1 MTNRLG
7 RIALALVF
15 VGMAVAAGRP
25 AAQAPATAPVPA
37 AAVARGAVTSPVQEW
52 KHQIG
57 DDYFLVNYQ
66 QMAAYWRKLERESPR
81 VRVVEIGRT
90 SEDRPHLMAIIT
102 SPANHKR
109 LDRYREISARLS
121 RAEGL
126 TDAQARALAQEGKAV
141 VWIDGGLHATETLGA
156 QQLIELVYQLT
167 SGTDAETVRILD
179 DVIVLAVAAN
189 PDGMD
194 LVSDWYMAHGNLSV
208 PVLYN
213 HYAGHDD
220 NRDFYMSALAESTNM
235 NRVMYREWYPQVMY
249 NHHQSGPQGTVM
261 FAPPFRDP
269 FNYNFHPYIPAAID
283 LVGAAMATRFIAEG
297 KPGVTQRAG
306 ANYSTWWNGGLRTTA
321 YFHNQ
326 IGILTE
332 TIGNPTPMSIPFVRS
347 RQIGDSNLFW
357 PIPPQPVWRMRQS
370 IEYSMTANRAILDFA
385 SRYRETVL
393 FNIYR
398 MGQDAIR
405 WGSEDHWTF
414 TPHETAALEA
424 AARAAG
430 GAGGRGAGEGGRGG
444 GGGGVCD
451 ALFAGLRAPERRD
464 PRGFILPAG
473 QPDFGTA
480 TRFVNALIKTGV
492 DVHRATAAFTVAGKS
507 YPANSYVVKAAQAFR
522 PHVMDMFEP
531 QDHPDDIPYP
541 GASPTP
547 PYDNAGYTLAFQM
560 GVEFDRILD
569 GFDGPFVKLTD
580 VARVPAGT
588 IAPAQGAAGYYF
600 THQANNSFIVINR
613 LLKAKED
620 VYWLRTGPLGDGT
633 FYVAA
638 RPSTRALVE
647 KAAAELGVSFQAA
660 ASAPAAIASAGAA
673 SNPTNAAASKLRL
686 PRIGLYD
693 QYGGSMPSGWTRL
706 ILEEF
711 EFPYEVV
718 FPPMLDAGGL
728 RDKYDVLVFNGGG
741 VPSVG
746 AGGRGGR
753 GGRGGGAAAQGAPA
767 ATTPAG
773 GRGAG
778 ARGGPAGGPAGGRA
792 AGAGQAPST
801 GGSSGRGS
809 FTPQPIPEEYRRRQG
824 SVTASTME
832 EIRAFVEA
840 GGALVA
846 IGSAAM
852 NAALQFD
859 LPVSNKLAGIGREDY
874 YVPASV
880 LRVAVDPAQPLAHG
894 LSSQVDV
901 LFNNNP
907 VFTLGDDAAAR
918 GVRRVA
924 WFADGAPLRSGWAW
938 GATHLDQ
945 GTQAIDASVGAG
957 RLFLFAPEILFRS
970 QPHGTFKFFFN
981 ALLLS
986 AAAR

>member
-1 MTNRLG
+1 MTRPFRG
-7 RIALALVF
+7 FALV
-15 VGMAVAAGRP
+15 VTLLLAGTAAGRP
-25 AAQAPATAPVPA
+25 AAQAPATAPAPVA
-37 AAVARGAVTSPVQEW
+37 AAAARGGVTSPVQEW
-52 KHQIG
+52 QHQIG

-66 QMAAYWRKLERESPR
+66 QMAAYWRKLERESSR
-81 VRVVEIGRT
+81 VRVVDIGRT
-90 SEDRPHLMAIIT
+90 SRDRPHLMAIIT

-121 RAEGL
+121 RADGL
-126 TDAQARALAQEGKAV
+126 TDAQARALAREGKAI

-156 QQLIELVYQLT
+156 QQLIELVYQMT
-167 SGTDAETVRILD
+167 SGTDEETLRILD
-179 DVIVLAVAAN
+179 DVVLLAVAAN

-194 LVSDWYMAHGNLSV
+194 LVSDWYMAHGSMNI

-235 NRVMYREWYPQVMY
+235 NRVMYREWYPQIMY

-297 KPGVTQRAG
+297 KPGVTQRG
-306 ANYSTWWNGGLRTTA
+306 GSNYSTWWNGGLRTTA

-393 FNIYR
+393 FNIYQ
-398 MGQDAIR
+398 MGRDAIR
-405 WGSEDHWTF
+405 WGNEDHWTF
-414 TPHETAALEA
+414 TPHETTAIEA
-424 AARAAG
+424 SAR
-430 GAGGRGAGEGGRGG
+430 GAGAAGRGAGGGRGG
-444 GGGGVCD
+444 GAAD
-451 ALFAGLRAPERRD
+451 PLYAAMRAPERRD
-464 PRGFILPAG
+464 PRGFILPAS

-507 YPANSYVVKAAQAFR
+507 YPAGSYVVKAAQAFR

-560 GVEFDRILD
+560 GVQFDRILD
-569 GFDGPFVKLTD
+569 AFDGPFAKLPD
-580 VARVPAGT
+580 FARVPPGT
-588 IAPAQGAAGYYF
+588 IAAAQGAAGYYF

-620 VYWLRTGPLGDGT
+620 VYWLRTGPFGDGT
-633 FYVAA
+633 FYVAG
-638 RPSTRALVE
+638 RPTTRGLLE
-647 KAAAELGVSFQAA
+647 KAAVELGVSFQGTATAPAGLAA
-660 ASAPAAIASAGAA
+660 ATPAAGQGAA
-673 SNPTNAAASKLRL
+673 VASKLRL

-706 ILEEF
+706 ILEQF

-718 FPPMLDAGGL
+718 FAPMLDAGGL

-741 VPSVG
+741 LPAV
-746 AGGRGGR
+746 AAGGR
-753 GGRGGGAAAQGAPA
+753 GGRGGGAGQAAPAPTAPA
-767 ATTPAG
+767 AGRGGGDTPDDG
-773 GRGAG
+773 GQTGGRARGAG
-778 ARGGPAGGPAGGRA
+778 QTGAGGAASGRA
-792 AGAGQAPST
+792 N
-801 GGSSGRGS
+801 

-824 SVTASTME
+824 GVTAKTMQ

-840 GGALVA
+840 GGALVG

-852 NAALQFD
+852 SAALQFG
-859 LPVSNKLAGIGREDY
+859 LPVSNQLAGIGRQDY

-880 LRVAVDPAQPLAHG
+880 LRVAVDPTQPLAHG
-894 LSSQVDV
+894 LSSEVDV

-907 VFTLGDDAAAR
+907 VFKLGDDAAAR
-918 GVRRVA
+918 GVQRVA

-938 GATHLDQ
+938 GAKHLDQ

-957 RLFLFAPEILFRS
+957 RLYLFAPEILFRS

-986 AAAR
+986 AAR